1 MGATM
6 VTIIRQ
12 GDVLLVAV
20 AALPEGAV
28 EVTVEQGHIVLAHGE
43 ATGHTHAI
51 YDRGTEAQPTVR
63 LWEAG
68 AERFLQVLVSVP
80 LRHEEHTALSLPV
93 GVYKL
98 PQQVEY
104 DGAVLLRRVED

>member
-1 MGATM
+1 ME
-6 VTIIRQ
+6 TIIRQ
-12 GDVLLVAV
+12 GDVLLIGATG
-20 AALPEGAV
+20 LPTDAID
-28 EVTVEQGHIVLAHGE
+28 VTPAQGRVVLAHGE
-43 ATGHTHAI
+43 VTGHAHAI
-51 YDRGTEAQPTVR
+51 YDRGTEVEPTVR

-80 LRHEEHTALSLPV
+80 LQHEEHTELSLPV

-104 DGAVLLRRVED
+104 DGPVLLRRVED